1 MHARVSCRASHAAV
15 GVRNQLCVVAPCMR
29 FNLFA
34 TAAAAAGMSVNQ
46 SWHRHQA
53 SGWTERVQSRVTT
66 HGAVAS
72 CVALPPQNQQQETT
86 FGEGL
91 FSE

>member
-15 GVRNQLCVVAPCMR
+15 GVRNQLCVVALCMR
-29 FNLFA
+29 FNLL
-34 TAAAAAGMSVNQ
+34 TTAAAGMSVNQ
-46 SWHRHQA
+46 SWHRHHA

-66 HGAVAS
+66 HGAVAL

-86 FGEGL
+86 FREGL